1 MAPPPVAG
9 EGSTVTFNA
18 SGIAPGAARPS
29 LPVLWYR
36 AIRPFSFTAS
46 IVPVVVGTAC
56 AAVVGG
62 ASPLA
67 FLLCLFGGVA
77 LQAGTNL
84 VNDYYDHR
92 LGADH
97 SGSLGPSRVI
107 QEGWLAPRT
116 VLLAGIGFFV
126 LGGLAGFALVGMAGW
141 PILALGLI
149 GVPLAYG
156 YTAPP
161 LKLAY
166 RGLGEL
172 NVFVLMG
179 PLMVL
184 GGFLVHRAA
193 GAMVALWAS
202 VPIGCLVAA
211 ILHCNNIRDLDDD
224 RALGKQTLA
233 TIVGPRWA
241 KLELAAL
248 IGGAY
253 VALAAAVLLRVL
265 PKPALLAFLS
275 LPTAIQ
281 VGRTVATATTPLEM
295 APSVRQAAKLHAQFG
310 ALLSVGLLAAAI
322 WRRVRR

>member
-1 MAPPPVAG
+1 V
-9 EGSTVTFNA
+9 
-18 SGIAPGAARPS
+18 
-29 LPVLWYR
+29 
-36 AIRPFSFTAS
+36 
-46 IVPVVVGTAC
+46 
-56 AAVVGG
+56 
-62 ASPLA
+62 A
-67 FLLCLFGGVA
+67 FLLCLGGGVA

-84 VNDYYDHR
+84 VNDYYDHQ

-107 QEGWLAPRT
+107 QEGWLSPQT
-116 VLLAGIGFFV
+116 VLLAGIAFFV
-126 LGGLAGFALVGMAGW
+126 AGGVAGFALVAMAGW
-141 PILALGLI
+141 PILVLGLI

-193 GAMVALWAS
+193 GATIALTAS

-224 RALGKQTLA
+224 RALGKKTLA

-241 KLELAAL
+241 KVELAAL
-248 IGGAY
+248 VGGAY
-253 VALAAAVLLRVL
+253 VALAAAVAFGRL
-265 PKPALLAFLS
+265 PRASLLAFLS
-275 LPTAIQ
+275 LPTAIL
-281 VGRTVATATTPLEM
+281 VGKTVVQATSPQEM

-310 ALLSVGLLAAAI
+310 MLLAVGLLAAAI
-322 WRRVRR
+322 LRRVGRP

>member
-1 MAPPPVAG
+1 VSV
-9 EGSTVTFNA
+9 ETYNA
-18 SGIAPGAARPS
+18 SGIAVGAARPR

-46 IVPVVVGTAC
+46 IVPVVVGAAC
-56 AAVVGG
+56 ALVAGG
-62 ASPLA
+62 ASPVA
-67 FLLCLFGGVA
+67 FLLCLGGSVA

-84 VNDYYDHR
+84 VNDYYDHQ

-107 QEGWLAPRT
+107 QEGWLSPRA
-116 VLLAGIGFFV
+116 VLAAGIGFFV
-126 LGGLAGFALVGMAGW
+126 AGGLAGFALVGTAGW
-141 PILALGLI
+141 PILLLGLI
-149 GVPLAYG
+149 GIPLAYG

-172 NVFVLMG
+172 NVFLLMG

-184 GGFLVHRAA
+184 GGFLVHRVA
-193 GAMVALWAS
+193 GWAIALTAS
-202 VPIGCLVAA
+202 VPVGCLVAA

-241 KLELAAL
+241 KIELAAL
-248 IGGAY
+248 VGGAY
-253 VALAAAVLLRVL
+253 AVLAGAVALRLL

-275 LPTAIQ
+275 LQTAVQIG
-281 VGRTVATATTPLEM
+281 VTVTRATSPLEV

-310 ALLSVGLLAAAI
+310 ALLAIGLVVAAA
-322 WRRVRR
+322 WRRLGR

>member
-1 MAPPPVAG
+1 MSGA
-9 EGSTVTFNA
+9 TFNA
-18 SGIAPGAARPS
+18 SGVAEGAPRPN
-29 LPVLWYR
+29 LPVVWYR

-46 IVPVVVGTAC
+46 VIPVT
-56 AAVVGG
+56 VGG
-62 ASPLA
+62 ACALAVSGFSPVA
-67 FLLCLFGGVA
+67 FLLCLGGAVA

-107 QEGWLAPRT
+107 QEGWLSPRT
-116 VLLAGIGFFV
+116 VLLGGLAFFI
-126 LGGLAGFALVGMAGW
+126 LGGLAGFALVGLAGW
-141 PILALGLI
+141 PILVLGLI

-172 NVFVLMG
+172 NVFMLMG

-184 GGFLVHRAA
+184 GGFLVHRAT
-193 GAMVALWAS
+193 GVSVALTAS

-211 ILHCNNIRDLDDD
+211 ILHANNLRDLDDD
-224 RALGKQTLA
+224 RQLGKQTLA

-241 KLELAAL
+241 KVELAAL
-248 IGGAY
+248 LGGAY
-253 VALAAAVLLRVL
+253 ASLLAGVALRVL
-265 PKPALLAFLS
+265 PRPALLAFLS
-275 LPTAIQ
+275 LPVAVQIAKT
-281 VGRTVATATTPLEM
+281 VGQATSPREL
-295 APSVRQAAKLHAQFG
+295 APSVRQSAKLHAQFG
-310 ALLSVGLLAAAI
+310 AMLTLGLLLAAA
-322 WRRVRR
+322 WRRLAR

>member
-1 MAPPPVAG
+1 MS
-9 EGSTVTFNA
+9 ESVTYNA
-18 SGIAPGAARPS
+18 SGIAAGSARPS
-29 LPVLWYR
+29 WPILWYR

-56 AAVVGG
+56 AVVVGG

-67 FLLCLFGGVA
+67 FLLCLGGGVA

-84 VNDYYDHR
+84 VNDYYDHQ

-126 LGGLAGFALVGMAGW
+126 AGGLAGFALVATAGW
-141 PILALGLI
+141 PILLLGLI

-172 NVFVLMG
+172 NVFLLMG

-193 GAMVALWAS
+193 GWLVALSAS

-211 ILHCNNIRDLDDD
+211 ILHCNNIRDLEDD

-241 KLELAAL
+241 RAELMAQ

-253 VALAAAVLLRVL
+253 VALAAAVATRLLPR
-265 PKPALLAFLS
+265 PALLAFLS
-275 LPTAIQ
+275 LPTAIR
-281 VGRTVATATTPLEM
+281 VGMTVLRATSPQEV

-310 ALLSVGLLAAAI
+310 ALLAVGLLLAAI
-322 WRRVRR
+322 WRRLSK

>member
-1 MAPPPVAG
+1 MRD
-9 EGSTVTFNA
+9 VTYNA
-18 SGIAPGAARPS
+18 SGIAAGSARPS
-29 LPVLWYR
+29 WPVLWYR
-36 AIRPFSFTAS
+36 ATRPFSFTAS
-46 IVPVVVGTAC
+46 IIPIL
-56 AAVVGG
+56 VGG
-62 ASPLA
+62 ACALLLGGFSPLA
-67 FLLCLFGGVA
+67 FLVCLAGGVA

-84 VNDYYDHR
+84 TNDYYDYL

-107 QEGWLAPRT
+107 QEGWLSPRS
-116 VLLAGIGFFV
+116 VLLGGIIFFV
-126 LGGLAGFALVGMAGW
+126 LGGAAGFLLVSMAGW
-141 PILALGLI
+141 PILLLGLI

-179 PLMVL
+179 PLMVA

-193 GAMVALWAS
+193 GLGVALTAS

-211 ILHCNNIRDLDDD
+211 ILHANNVRDLDDD
-224 RALGKQTLA
+224 RALGKKTLA
-233 TIVGPRWA
+233 TIVGPRLA

-253 VALAAAVLLRVL
+253 AALGAAVYWRIL
-265 PKPALLAFLS
+265 PKPALLAFLT
-275 LPTAIQ
+275 LPTALQI
-281 VGRTVATATTPLEM
+281 GKTVVTAQTPLEI
-295 APSVRQAAKLHAQFG
+295 APSVRQSAKLHAQFG
-310 ALLSVGLLAAAI
+310 VLLAAGIVVGAV
-322 WRRVRR
+322 WQRCRRK

>member
-1 MAPPPVAG
+1 MTA
-9 EGSTVTFNA
+9 ETYNA
-18 SGIAPGAARPS
+18 SGVAAGAERPS
-29 LPVLWYR
+29 LAVIWYR
-36 AIRPFSFTAS
+36 ATRPFSFTAS
-46 IVPVVVGTAC
+46 IIPILVGGAC
-56 AAVVGG
+56 ALLAGG
-62 ASPLA
+62 ASPVA
-67 FLLCLFGGVA
+67 FLLCLGGAVA

-107 QEGWLAPRT
+107 QEGWLSPRA
-116 VLLAGIGFFV
+116 VLLGGIGFFV
-126 LGGLAGFALVGMAGW
+126 VGGLAGFALVSMAGW
-141 PILALGLI
+141 PILLLGLI

-184 GGFLVHRAA
+184 GGFLVHRVA
-193 GAMVALWAS
+193 GLGLALTAS
-202 VPIGCLVAA
+202 LPVGCLVAA
-211 ILHCNNIRDLDDD
+211 ILHANNIRDLDDD

-241 KLELAAL
+241 KLELLAL
-248 IGGAY
+248 LGGAY
-253 VALAAAVLLRVL
+253 AALAAAVALRVL
-265 PKPALLAFLS
+265 PRPALLAFLS
-275 LPTAIQ
+275 LPTALQ
-281 VGRTVATATTPLEM
+281 VGKTVVTAQSPLEV
-295 APSVRQAAKLHAQFG
+295 APSVRQCAKLHAQFG
-310 ALLSVGLLAAAI
+310 VLLALGLVAAAL
-322 WRRVRR
+322 WRRRRG

>member
-1 MAPPPVAG
+1 V
-9 EGSTVTFNA
+9 SDTTYNA
-18 SGIAPGAARPS
+18 SGIAVGAPRPS

-46 IVPVVVGTAC
+46 IVPVVVGGAC
-56 AAVVGG
+56 ALVAGG
-62 ASPLA
+62 GSLLA
-67 FLLCLFGGVA
+67 FLLCLGGAMA

-116 VLLAGIGFFV
+116 VLLAGIAFFV
-126 LGGLAGFALVGMAGW
+126 AGGAAGFLLVATAGW
-141 PILALGLI
+141 PILVLGAI

-184 GGFLVHRAA
+184 GGFLVHRVA
-193 GAMVALWAS
+193 GATIALTAS
-202 VPIGCLVAA
+202 VPVGCLVAA

-241 KLELAAL
+241 KAELAAL

-253 VALAAAVLLRVL
+253 MALAAAVAFGRL
-265 PKPALLAFLS
+265 PRASLLAFLS

-281 VGRTVATATTPLEM
+281 VGKTVVQATCPQEI

-310 ALLSVGLLAAAI
+310 LLLAIGLLGAAI
-322 WRRVRR
+322 WRRVGRH